1 MGFRRIEIM
10 EQKLE
15 MSETQ
20 KVSEHAQKPKVF
32 DKPQW
37 LKIRLTTT
45 DNFSNI
51 KNTLKHHNLHTVCEE
66 AHCPNISEC
75 WNTGTATFMLMGD
88 TCTRACKFCAVKT
101 GNPMKKLDAEEP
113 KNLAKAL
120 AEIRLFDYV
129 VLTSVNRD
137 DLEDGGSAHFAEC
150 IKEIKKA
157 YPEII
162 VEVLVPDFRGDIEA
176 LKKIVDA
183 KPEVIAHNI
192 EIVERLQRKVRDARA
207 SYKQSLGV
215 LENVKKLN
223 PKIYT
228 KSSIMLGLGETEE
241 EVMQSMKDLRMIK
254 VDILTIG
261 QYLRPSDW
269 HIPISSF
276 VPPEKFEYFKQK
288 ALELGF
294 LFCASGPFVRSSYK
308 AGELFVK
315 NVIKR

>member
-1 MGFRRIEIM
+1 M

-15 MSETQ
+15 
-20 KVSEHAQKPKVF
+20 KPE
-32 DKPQW
+32 W
-37 LKIRLTTT
+37 LKIKIAIN
-45 DNFSNI
+45 DEFSNI
-51 KNTLKHHNLHTVCEE
+51 KNTLKKHELHTVCES

-88 TCTRACKFCAVKT
+88 VCTRGCRFCAVKT
-101 GNPMKKLDAEEP
+101 GNPMQKLDANEP
-113 KNLAKAL
+113 KKLAQAL
-120 AEIRLFDYV
+120 KEIKLFDYV

-137 DLEDGGSAHFAEC
+137 DLEDGGASHFAEC

-162 VEVLVPDFRGDIEA
+162 VEVLIPDFKGDVKA
-176 LKKIVDA
+176 LKKIIDA

-192 EIVERLQRKVRDARA
+192 ETVERLQRKVRDVRA
-207 SYKQSLGV
+207 NYKQSVMV

-228 KSSIMLGLGETEE
+228 KSSIMLGLGEEDE
-241 EVMQSMKDLRMIK
+241 EVIQAMKDLRAVN

-261 QYLRPSDW
+261 QYLMPTDW
-269 HIPISSF
+269 HLAVNEY
-276 VPPEKFEYFKQK
+276 VPPEKFEYFRNK
-288 ALELGF
+288 ALKLGF

-315 NVIKR
+315 NVIRNKIL

>member
-1 MGFRRIEIM
+1 MGFGTDIM

-15 MSETQ
+15 
-20 KVSEHAQKPKVF
+20 
-32 DKPQW
+32 KPQW
-37 LKIRLTTT
+37 LKIKLETT

-51 KNTLKHHNLHTVCEE
+51 KTTLKKHSLHTVCES

-88 TCTRACKFCAVKT
+88 TCTRGCKFCAVKT
-101 GNPMKKLDAEEP
+101 GNPMKQLDVDEP
-113 KNLAKAL
+113 KKLAQAL
-120 AEIRLFDYV
+120 AEIKLFDYV

-137 DLEDGGSAHFAEC
+137 DLEDGGASHFAEC
-150 IKEIKKA
+150 IKKIKNA
-157 YPEII
+157 YPKII
-162 VEVLVPDFRGDIEA
+162 VEVLIPDFKGYIEP

-192 EIVERLQRKVRDARA
+192 ETVERLQKNVRDVRA
-207 SYKQSLGV
+207 NYQQSLLV
-215 LENVKKLN
+215 LDNIKKLN

-228 KSSIMLGLGETEE
+228 KSSIMLGLGETDE
-241 EVMQSMKDLRMIK
+241 EVLQSMKDLRDIN

-261 QYLRPSDW
+261 QYLKPTAW
-269 HIPISSF
+269 HIDISEF
-276 VPPEKFEYFKQK
+276 VEPQKFEYFKQK

-294 LFCASGPFVRSSYK
+294 LFCASGPFVRSSYR

-315 NVIKR
+315 NVVNKKLNQQNL

>member
-1 MGFRRIEIM
+1 M

-15 MSETQ
+15 
-20 KVSEHAQKPKVF
+20 KPE
-32 DKPQW
+32 W
-37 LKIRLTTT
+37 LKIKLITT
-45 DNFSNI
+45 DNFTNI
-51 KNTLKHHNLHTVCEE
+51 KNTIKNYNLHTVCES

-101 GNPMKKLDAEEP
+101 GNPMKNLDAEEP

-120 AEIRLFDYV
+120 AEIRLFNYA

-137 DLEDGGSAHFAEC
+137 DLADGGASHFAEC
-150 IKEIKKA
+150 IKEVKKA

-162 VEVLVPDFRGDIEA
+162 VEVLIPDFRGDIGA
-176 LKKIVDA
+176 LKKIVEA

-192 EIVERLQRKVRDARA
+192 ETVERLQRKVRDVRA
-207 SYKQSLGV
+207 NYNQSLSV
-215 LENVKKLN
+215 LENVKKFN
-223 PKIYT
+223 SKIYT
-228 KSSIMLGLGETEE
+228 KSSIMVGLGETEE

-269 HIPISSF
+269 HIPISEF
-276 VPPEKFEYFKQK
+276 IPPEKFEYFKQK

-308 AGELFVK
+308 AGELFMRNIVK
-315 NVIKR
+315 KSKN